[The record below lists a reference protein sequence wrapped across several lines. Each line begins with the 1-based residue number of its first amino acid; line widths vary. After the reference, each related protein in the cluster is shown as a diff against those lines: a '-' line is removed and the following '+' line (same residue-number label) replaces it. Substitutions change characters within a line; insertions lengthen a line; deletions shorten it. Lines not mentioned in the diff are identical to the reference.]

1 MATVVT
7 VAGQAYSIPAEGDS
21 GYATDLTN
29 FFIQLA
35 TSTKILQSTS
45 TVFPI
50 VQDLSFGTSFG
61 LKLQYLKSQAA
72 NPSATGQVR
81 LGNAE
86 SVSWRNAA
94 NSADLALSVNST
106 DALQFNGSSVLM
118 PGLGSIVNSDI
129 SASAVIDYSKLSV
142 PAGAIAYLKLSLTDS
157 VVNSDV
163 SASAA
168 IDYSKINVP
177 ALAIAYSKITLSNSV
192 VNTDI
197 AASAAIVYSKLSL
210 AGSIVNAD
218 VSTSAAIA
226 YSKLALTGA
235 VLNADISASAAIARS
250 KLAALTA
257 SRAMVTD
264 GTGIESASAV
274 TATELSYVSG
284 VTSAIQTQL
293 AGKTANSIYSAKG
306 SILAATAAATPAD
319 LPTGTFGQVL
329 TSDASQTAGLK
340 WSSPATGSFNFIANP
355 NAEGG
360 TTSWATY
367 ADTPGAVPVS
377 GSGGSPTVTWTQNT
391 STPLDGTASFL
402 YTKPASNVQ
411 GNGVAT
417 AAFAVPEVYRGTV
430 LQGQLAY
437 KVTSGTYADGD
448 LQLFFYD
455 ITNSVLVYMT
465 EGQSILNAVGAAQ
478 QLFRFQMPYNCL
490 SGRFIIHQAST
501 SSSALTLLIDDVQI
515 GPQLVSRGV
524 AVTDWVAFTPSI
536 TNGGTTGSNQA
547 WYRRVGDTA
556 ELQYYTVFTGTG
568 SSGNMQWSFPTGLVL
583 DTTKTTG
590 GNGRTVAGAGTWNS
604 SASSTNI
611 MANPQPA
618 STTTV
623 SLLQSGINGILQ
635 GSSAV
640 SGDVIAFHL
649 VIPVL
654 GWSSNVAVS
663 SDIGSRPIVFSA
675 SAQLPTASLTNGSFV
690 TMTFPTATVD
700 TVGGYSGGIYT
711 IKETGWYDLDFDT
724 FITGSFGT
732 YGGAFAG
739 FKINGSG
746 QSYYRYN
753 ELSGTVVVL
762 SVGSHPTGLLL
773 TAGTTI
779 QPVVETLG
787 WSSVSVG
794 ADTNMHFFG
803 VKKSSSSSQTIAASD
818 PVTAQYFDTSAPSLN
833 NGPNTLLYGTKGFD
847 SHGAYNTSTGIYT
860 FPAPG
865 KYLLSATYVVTGLAT
880 TAQFIILTAN
890 INSGSLIYTLG
901 QTPGDGATT
910 TFSVNGSTIINAKA
924 GDTLQLQLATSTA
937 GNQTGA
943 NGAGKNYFSLARISN

>member
-1 MATVVT
+1 MASLEYGGIVEQLAATAT
-7 VAGQAYSIPAEGDS
+7 AAG
-21 GYATDLTN
+21 TTTLTN
-29 FFIQLA
+29 VSKQIQVFTGTAAQTIVLPDA
-35 TSTKILQSTS
+35 TTMSIGQKFEIYNQSTS
-45 TVFPI
+45 SLT
-50 VQDLSFGTSFG
+50 
-61 LKLQYLKSQAA
+61 
-72 NPSATGQVR
+72 
-81 LGNAE
+81 
-86 SVSWRNAA
+86 
-94 NSADLALSVNST
+94 
-106 DALQFNGSSVLM
+106 LQFNGGAAFTDAAGTARGVIATNTSLVAKVQTV
-118 PGLGSIVNSDI
+118 GTAAGTWAVTI
-129 SASAVIDYSKLSV
+129 SA
-142 PAGAIAYLKLSLTDS
+142 AGAAGTVTSASVVTANGFSGTVATPTTTPAITVGTSVTGLLKGNGTSVSAATSGTDYVIPSVTTLPSLALPASQITSGTLPLLRGGTNNSLSLNGNRFM
-157 VVNSDV
+157 VSDG
-163 SASAA
+163 SSILEAA
-168 IDYSKINVP
+168 
-177 ALAIAYSKITLSNSV
+177 
-192 VNTDI
+192 
-197 AASAAIVYSKLSL
+197 
-210 AGSIVNAD
+210 
-218 VSTSAAIA
+218 
-226 YSKLALTGA
+226 A
-235 VLNADISASAAIARS
+235 V
-250 KLAALTA
+250 TP
-257 SRAMVTD
+257 SRAM
-264 GTGIESASAV
+264 ASDANGLPV
-274 TATELSYVSG
+274 ASSTNSGELGFLSG
-284 VTSAIQTQL
+284 VTGSVQTQL
-293 AGKTANSIYSAKG
+293 NNKVNLG
-306 SILAATAAATPAD
+306 IL
-319 LPTGTFGQVL
+319 Q
-329 TSDASQTAGLK
+329 
-340 WSSPATGSFNFIANP
+340 NP
-355 NAEGG
+355 NAETGV
-360 TTSWATY
+360 TSWATY
-367 ADTPGAVPVS
+367 ANTAGVVPIT
-377 GSGGSPTVTWTQNT
+377 GTGGSPTVTWTQNT
-391 STPLDGTASFL
+391 TTPLNGTASFL

-753 ELSGTVVVL
+753 ELSGTAVVL

-803 VKKSSSSSQTIAASD
+803 VKKSSSSSQTIAA
-818 PVTAQYFDTSAPSLN
+818 TER
-833 NGPNTLLYGTKGFD
+833 
-847 SHGAYNTSTGIYT
+847 IC
-860 FPAPG
+860 
-865 KYLLSATYVVTGLAT
+865 ATYGLT
-880 TAQFIILTAN
+880 TAQAVTSAAPIKYDTKVEDTHGCFSTTTGLFTSNFNGKLRVSVVQYCGGSATNTFAKKNSTGMGYIATN
-890 INSGSLIYTLG
+890 VSGSVSGGIIEF
-901 QTPGDGATT
+901 PV
-910 TFSVNGSTIINAKA
+910 SV
-924 GDTLQLQLATSTA
+924 GDTIGIFSGSSVTMSAIDATA
-937 GNQTGA
+937 GFTNQVT
-943 NGAGKNYFSLARISN
+943 FERCT

>member
-1 MATVVT
+1 MASLEYGGIVEQLAATAT
-7 VAGQAYSIPAEGDS
+7 AAG
-21 GYATDLTN
+21 TTTLTN
-29 FFIQLA
+29 VSKQIQVFTGTAAQTIVLPDA
-35 TSTKILQSTS
+35 TTMSIGQKFEIYNQSTS
-45 TVFPI
+45 SLT
-50 VQDLSFGTSFG
+50 
-61 LKLQYLKSQAA
+61 
-72 NPSATGQVR
+72 
-81 LGNAE
+81 
-86 SVSWRNAA
+86 
-94 NSADLALSVNST
+94 
-106 DALQFNGSSVLM
+106 LQFNGGAAFTDAAGTARGVIATNTSLVAKVQTV
-118 PGLGSIVNSDI
+118 GTAAGTWAVTI
-129 SASAVIDYSKLSV
+129 SA
-142 PAGAIAYLKLSLTDS
+142 AGAAGTVTSASVVTANGFSGTVATPTTTPAITVGTSVTGLLKGNGTSVSAATSGTDYVIPSVTTLPSLALPASQITSGTLPLLRGGTNNSLSLNGNRFM
-157 VVNSDV
+157 VSDG
-163 SASAA
+163 SSILEAA
-168 IDYSKINVP
+168 
-177 ALAIAYSKITLSNSV
+177 
-192 VNTDI
+192 
-197 AASAAIVYSKLSL
+197 
-210 AGSIVNAD
+210 
-218 VSTSAAIA
+218 
-226 YSKLALTGA
+226 A
-235 VLNADISASAAIARS
+235 V
-250 KLAALTA
+250 TP
-257 SRAMVTD
+257 SRAM
-264 GTGIESASAV
+264 ASDANGLPV
-274 TATELSYVSG
+274 ASSTNSGELGFLSG
-284 VTSAIQTQL
+284 VTGSVQTQL
-293 AGKTANSIYSAKG
+293 NNKVNLG
-306 SILAATAAATPAD
+306 IL
-319 LPTGTFGQVL
+319 Q
-329 TSDASQTAGLK
+329 
-340 WSSPATGSFNFIANP
+340 NP
-355 NAEGG
+355 NAETGV
-360 TTSWATY
+360 TSWATY
-367 ADTPGAVPVS
+367 ANTAGVVPIT
-377 GSGGSPTVTWTQNT
+377 GTGGSPTVTWTQNT
-391 STPLDGTASFL
+391 TTPLNGTASFL

-675 SAQLPTASLTNGSFV
+675 SAQLPTASLTNGYFV

-753 ELSGTVVVL
+753 ELSGTAVVL

-803 VKKSSSSSQTIAASD
+803 VKKSSSSSKTIAASD